1 MKLTE
6 FMKAYPIYIK
16 KIITISFK
24 IMARIRLL
32 FLGKLFN
39 DEIHRYNRK
48 NSSFDDNDYYFI

>member
-24 IMARIRLL
+24 IMAKIWLL
-32 FLGKLFN
+32 FLGRLFKY
-39 DEIHRYNRK
+39 EIQWYNPN
-48 NSSFDDNDYYFI
+48 NSTFDDNDYYFI

>member
-1 MKLTE
+1 MT
-6 FMKAYPIYIK
+6 AYPIYIK

-32 FLGKLFN
+32 FLGRLFN